1 MRIKFKNN
9 KKIIYSFK
17 NAKTTPSIKAKT
29 VNGTLISK
37 INNYGKKFQ
46 KMLKEQE
53 PKIIF
58 SYKK

>member
-29 VNGTLISK
+29 VNGTHISK

-46 KMLKEQE
+46 KM
-53 PKIIF
+53 
-58 SYKK
+58 